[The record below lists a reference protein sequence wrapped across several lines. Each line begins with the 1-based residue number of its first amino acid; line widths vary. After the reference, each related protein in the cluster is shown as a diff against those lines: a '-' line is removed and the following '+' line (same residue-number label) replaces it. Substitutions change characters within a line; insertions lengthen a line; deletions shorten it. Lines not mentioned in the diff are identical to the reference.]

1 MKPTVIITMNCM
13 VCTDEHERYYLKHVD
28 RNDCEIEIIMV
39 INDNTSIRL
48 KPDMAY
54 KQIFNAILN
63 EV

>member
-1 MKPTVIITMNCM
+1 MKPTVNITMNCM
-13 VCTDEHERYYLKHVD
+13 VCTDDHERYQLKHID
-28 RNDCEIEIIMV
+28 RDDCEIEIVMV

-48 KPDMAY
+48 KPDTAY

>member
-1 MKPTVIITMNCM
+1 MNCM

-48 KPDMAY
+48 KPDTAY